1 MAQSWAGSIVTR
13 FDPGA
18 AHPTFDTL
26 LTGARFASV
35 SPNQKLILYQTL
47 EGNEVIVTGFPVPG
61 RRWQLASEGVE
72 PLWLSA
78 TEVLYRL
85 GIAWY
90 LVRINADTGEPL
102 GPPTFWARDPRFSDT
117 SGWSNRPSRNG
128 GIIYVQGPAQN
139 SSTYLRVLPDWVRQ
153 MRAAVDAASR

>member
-1 MAQSWAGSIVTR
+1 
-13 FDPGA
+13 
-18 AHPTFDTL
+18 
-26 LTGARFASV
+26 V

-47 EGNEVIVTGFPVPG
+47 EGNQVTVTGFPVPG

-90 LVRINADTGEPL
+90 LVRIKPETGEPL

-117 SGWSNRPSRNG
+117 SGWSNRPSRDG

-139 SSTYLRVLPDWVRQ
+139 SSTYLRVIPDWVRQ
-153 MRAAVDAASR
+153 MRAAVDGAAP